1 MKKLMLVFG
10 IAAAVSAGA
19 AQYEAESADLS
30 GGAEKVTSASAS
42 GGAYVDQ
49 KEGNIVFS
57 VSAENA
63 GKHLVKIHYKAGDK
77 KTNYIAVNGSQVG
90 EVDFAAASSFTD
102 VSTIV
107 TLKAGANT
115 IGIEHFWGWISVDYI
130 DVTPYESQ
138 AFSICNTPVT
148 PNATAEAVKL
158 YNFLVNNFGKKTISG
173 IMTGSMD
180 SYTAGEAFT
189 THEDVQDIYTRSG
202 KYPAL
207 VGVDFLFA
215 NGPNASESW
224 YKGYTQKAIS
234 LAKDL
239 WSKGGIPAFTW
250 HWKDPADS
258 VDAFYANQNSAGY
271 EDEAK
276 TKPKPYTTFN
286 FTEAFMTGTTTWDT
300 LSAAYKGIIADID
313 DIAEYFLALQQEKV
327 AAIFRPLHEAGGDW
341 FWWSTHTGKQFAAL
355 YRLVYERMVF
365 TKGVKNL
372 VWVFN
377 PSSTSLLDWNPGESY
392 YDVLSIDIYNNNDN
406 HSSNSAAFDDFK
418 TKWGL
423 SKVLALSENGP
434 IPDVNNMHADE
445 AVWSWWMPWYSSWS
459 GKWPGQSANSV
470 WKSNMEDERII
481 TIDDMPG
488 WASYSEANS
497 GTGTCQVA
505 KATSVFSGDAEKAAG
520 NKKEDK
526 MVVTYSLGE
535 DGALINTTKLP
546 DLTKAK
552 TLSVEISVDGTGAA
566 KGGVWFGLA
575 FVRNGMSD
583 SAWTWEQSPS
593 DGCWIEEDGGS
604 KTCTFDI
611 TTYKDD
617 AGAEHAIDLDNL
629 FSLVFVANAEGFDG
643 TVTFDNLIA
652 DDGTVVST
660 FDDAKSLFSISE
672 GSEETVKSIQLASG
686 TTSIKPVVA
695 KAASASK
702 ISVIGN
708 TVSIAT
714 PKAGFVS
721 VDVFGMNGKRVAT
734 LYKGNITAGNNAFS
748 LADMPKGRYIVRVK
762 GAGLSAT
769 QPVLIK

>member
-1 MKKLMLVFG
+1 MGFLKTILAFG
-10 IAAAVSAGA
+10 LATATVSFADK
-19 AQYEAESADLS
+19 YEAESATLS
-30 GGAEKVTSASAS
+30 GTAEKVTSENAS

-49 KEGNIVFS
+49 KEGDIEFS
-57 VSAENA
+57 VTAEAA
-63 GKHLVKIHYKAGDK
+63 GKFLLTIHYKAGDFK
-77 KTNYIAVNGSQVG
+77 SNYITVNGDQVG
-90 EVDFAAASSFTD
+90 QIDFNAASTFTD
-102 VSTIV
+102 ISTIV

-115 IGIEHFWGWISVDYI
+115 VGIKKFWGWISVDYI
-130 DVTPYESQ
+130 NLEPYTSKPFALCNAPITPD
-138 AFSICNTPVT
+138 ATP
-148 PNATAEAVKL
+148 EAVKL

-173 IMTGSMD
+173 IMTGDMEGYDASK
-180 SYTAGEAFT
+180 EVT
-189 THEDVQDIYTRSG
+189 THPDVQDIYTRSG

-215 NGPNASESW
+215 NGPNATNSW
-224 YKGYTQKAIS
+224 NKGYTEKALA

-250 HWKDPADS
+250 HWKDPSDS
-258 VDAFYANQNSAGY
+258 VDAFYANQNAAG
-271 EDEAK
+271 EGKA
-276 TKPKPYTTFN
+276 YTTFD
-286 FTEAFMTGTTTWDT
+286 FTQAFMTGTTTWDT

-313 DIAEYFLALQQEKV
+313 DIANYFLALQSENV
-327 AAIFRPLHEAGGDW
+327 AAIFRPLHEAGGTW
-341 FWWSTHTGKQFAAL
+341 FWWSTRTGKQFAAL

-377 PSSTSLLDWNPGESY
+377 PSSTSLTDWNPGETY
-392 YDVLSIDIYNNNDN
+392 YDVLSIDIYNDDN
-406 HSSNSAAFDDFK
+406 VHSSNSAAFDDFK

-434 IPDVNNMHADE
+434 IPDVNNMHTDE
-445 AVWSWWMPWYSSWS
+445 AVWSWWMPWYGTWS
-459 GKWPGQSANSV
+459 GKWPGQTKNEV

-481 TIDDMPG
+481 TLDKMPG

-505 KATSVFSGDAEKAAG
+505 KATSTFNGDPEKAAG

-526 MVVTYSLGE
+526 MVVTYALGK

-552 TLSVEISVDGTGAA
+552 TLSVDISVDGTGAA
-566 KGGVWFGLA
+566 EGGVWIGLA
-575 FVRNGMSD
+575 FVRNGMAD

-593 DGCWIEEDGGS
+593 DGCWMEEGGGS

-611 TTYKDD
+611 TLYKDD
-617 AGAEHAIDLDNL
+617 AGTEHPIDLDNL
-629 FSLVFVANAEGFDG
+629 FSLVFVASAEGFNG

-652 DDGTVVST
+652 DDGTVVTT
-660 FDDAKSLFSISE
+660 FDDAKSLFSVSE
-672 GSEETVKSIQLASG
+672 GSEKTVKSIKLESEG
-686 TTSIKPVVA
+686 TNAIKTV
-695 KAASASK
+695 AASAAK
-702 ISVIGN
+702 FGIQGNMISLTTAKSGL
-708 TVSIAT
+708 
-714 PKAGFVS
+714 VS

-734 LYKGNITAGNNAFS
+734 LYKGNLAAGSYAFS

-762 GAGLSAT
+762 GAGIAAT
-769 QPVLIK
+769 KPILVK